1 MRSRVAPQVSE
12 ARRQE
17 MHNQPQSMPRKP
29 SFYLPG
35 MSAHV
40 VQRGKETISRMW
52 QYLGRQYVM
61 YVNQIYGRS

>member
-1 MRSRVAPQVSE
+1 
-12 ARRQE
+12 